1 MVNLLVRFFPALC
14 TYSILCTLEPPMG
27 PTIYWSHFLIMK
39 SEVALCRDNRQ
50 RDNNK
55 FCLLYS
61 TNWCSD
67 PTPLISDGTVHVFL
81 PDIDGLYSREPNL
94 KCRASD
100 VIASDGFSLCLI
112 WSLPLVLRSIFAYD
126 HCLWCQLHIIVQ
138 SELLPIARELI
149 DIFFLILGLWSM
161 SVIIACEVRLYAFG
175 SEHTSC
181 SLR

>member
-1 MVNLLVRFFPALC
+1 
-14 TYSILCTLEPPMG
+14 MG

-67 PTPLISDGTVHVFL
+67 PAPLISDGMVHVFL

-100 VIASDGFSLCLI
+100 VVAPDGFSLCLI
-112 WSLPLVLRSIFAYD
+112 WSLPLVLRSY
-126 HCLWCQLHIIVQ
+126 LH
-138 SELLPIARELI
+138 
-149 DIFFLILGLWSM
+149 M
-161 SVIIACEVRLYAFG
+161 TTACDVNN
-175 SEHTSC
+175 T
-181 SLR
+181 